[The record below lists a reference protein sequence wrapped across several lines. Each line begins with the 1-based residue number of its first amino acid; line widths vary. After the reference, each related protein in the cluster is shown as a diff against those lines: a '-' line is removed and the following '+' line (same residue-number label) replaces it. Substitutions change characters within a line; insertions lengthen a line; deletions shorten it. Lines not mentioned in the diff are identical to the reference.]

1 MKSLSLFLLFSIV
14 SSMLLASEPVFIQ
27 ERKLERII
35 RLDINSSINPATYSY
50 LQAGFEE
57 ARKEDF
63 QAILITLNTPG
74 GLVSVTKDILTLFGD
89 SELPV
94 IVWIRPEGASATSAG
109 AIIAAGAHLLY
120 MSDGTNIGAATPIEM
135 SGDIKQADARSKAIN
150 DLVALVQSLAET
162 RQRNATLFAEMIEK
176 ASSFKSK
183 EAKEKKLI
191 DDIVNTTSELKQKI
205 NGSEFKIKG
214 QRVRLSAEGT
224 EIISFGMDLGQKLLD
239 ILANPSTAY
248 ILFILGAGLIYL
260 ELQAPGGFVAGSI
273 GAVSLL
279 LAGIG
284 FQILPLNFG
293 AFGLIIL
300 AFVLLLMEIYI
311 TSYGVLTLAGLA
323 SLITGSLFL
332 FRSDDAYLHL
342 SHSVIFSTVAG
353 IAAFVALIGYV
364 IYRDHKHK
372 HETSFNDMAG
382 KEGVVL
388 KVLGDELYQIK
399 VSGEVWKAQGP
410 KGLVLEQKVNV
421 LEQSQDE
428 MMVKI
433 QSKS

>member
-1 MKSLSLFLLFSIV
+1 MV
-14 SSMLLASEPVFIQ
+14 LASEPLFIQ
-27 ERKLERII
+27 ERKVERII

-57 ARKEDF
+57 AASNDY
-63 QAILITLNTPG
+63 QAILVTINTPG

-135 SGDIKQADARSKAIN
+135 SGDIKQDDSRSKAIN

-162 RQRNATLFAEMIEK
+162 RNRNAKLFAQMIEK
-176 ASSFKSK
+176 ASSFKSI
-183 EAKEKKLI
+183 EAKEKNLI
-191 DDIVNTTSELKQKI
+191 DDIVNTTTELKQKI
-205 NGSEFKIKG
+205 NGREFKIKG
-214 QRVRLSAEGT
+214 QRIRLNSDSP

-260 ELQAPGGFVAGSI
+260 ELQAPGGLIAGSI

-293 AFGLIIL
+293 AFGLIL
-300 AFVLLLMEIYI
+300 LSFVLLIMEIYI
-311 TSYGVLTLAGLA
+311 TSYGILTLAGLA
-323 SLITGSLFL
+323 SLVAGSLFL
-332 FRSDDAYLHL
+332 FRTDDAYLHL
-342 SHSVIFSTVAG
+342 SHSLIFSTVAG

-364 IYRDHKHK
+364 IYRDHSQK
-372 HETSFNDMAG
+372 HETAFNSIVG
-382 KEGVVL
+382 KDGIVL
-388 KVLGDELYQIK
+388 EVLSDEIYQIK
-399 VSGEVWKAQGP
+399 VSGEVWKASGP
-410 KGLVLEQKVNV
+410 KGLIIDQKVTVLEQCPDK
-421 LEQSQDE
+421 
-428 MMVKI
+428 MIATI